1 MIHHIGDAK
10 EDEGRGG
17 RKDPKLEG
25 PREGGKN
32 TPTTALSWAEY
43 ILFLC
48 ISYAL
53 IFYILAVSC
62 SYTLF

>member
-32 TPTTALSWAEY
+32 TPTTALS
-43 ILFLC
+43 
-48 ISYAL
+48 
-53 IFYILAVSC
+53 
-62 SYTLF
+62 